1 MTENEVYE
9 FYSLRVKV
17 AYSEVEAR
25 CNELPV
31 ELLFE
36 IHSAFDHLKR
46 YHLGEDT
53 EERASE
59 KAYSHLKRGV
69 LDAYKLKLK
78 YHNVDYKELFIGNQD
93 LKLIDSG
100 KFLPDALKMH
110 SRIVKCAKEAR
121 IGEGNND
128 NEVAFEKWYETS
140 VLIDEFEDKYFDS
153 EKIVWAKNQGV
164 FQFRANFV
172 VGIVTGVI
180 ASAIF
185 SLIMWLI

>member
-9 FYSLRVKV
+9 FYSLRVKA

-78 YHNVDYKELFIGNQD
+78 YHNIDYKELFVGNYD

-100 KFLPDALKMH
+100 KFLPDALRMH
-110 SRIVKCAKEAR
+110 SRIIECAKDAR
-121 IGEGNND
+121 KEYSNLRQ
-128 NEVAFEKWYETS
+128 TS
-140 VLIDEFEDKYFDS
+140 LPVL
-153 EKIVWAKNQGV
+153 
-164 FQFRANFV
+164 
-172 VGIVTGVI
+172 
-180 ASAIF
+180 
-185 SLIMWLI
+185 

>member
-9 FYSLRVKV
+9 FYNLRVKT
-17 AYSEVEAR
+17 AYSEIEAR
-25 CNELPV
+25 GNELPV

-46 YHLGEDT
+46 FHLGEDT
-53 EERASE
+53 EDRASE

-78 YHNVDYKELFIGNQD
+78 YHNMDYKELFVGNQD

-110 SRIVKCAKEAR
+110 SRIVGCAKEAR

-128 NEVAFEKWYETS
+128 DEAAFEKWYETS

-153 EKIVWAKNQGV
+153 EKITWAKSQGV
-164 FQFRANFV
+164 FQFRVNFV
-172 VGIVTGVI
+172 IGVVTGII

-185 SLIMWLI
+185 SFIMWIF